1 MLDRDKEGEYN
12 ADYSCRNGRSDMR
25 LSTKGRYGFRALLQ
39 LALSYGRGPVHL
51 KHIAAK
57 QQISLKYLEQLIAS
71 LMAAGFVK
79 SIRGAKGGYLL
90 TRPPHEISL
99 SEVFQALEGSLA
111 PVECVD
117 DVGVCQRANFCVTR
131 DVWKEMKEALDKV
144 LGPLTLKDLV
154 ERHKKKTAEQK
165 LMYYI

>member
-1 MLDRDKEGEYN
+1 
-12 ADYSCRNGRSDMR
+12 MR
-25 LSTKGRYGFRALLQ
+25 LSTKGRYGFRALLE
-39 LALSYGRGPVHL
+39 LALSYGQGPVHL
-51 KHIAAK
+51 KDIAAK

-71 LMAAGFVK
+71 LRAAGFVK

-90 TRPPHEISL
+90 TRPPQEISL

-111 PVECVD
+111 PVACVD
-117 DVGVCQRANFCVTR
+117 DAGACLRANFCVTR

-154 ERHKKKTAEQK
+154 EKHREKTKPQE